1 MIRAWAFRAP
11 RPRNG
16 IRMDPRDEH
25 LADTQ
30 RIFAEFADRLTL
42 EQSRECREN
51 IVGFLQ
57 LLTEWQS
64 RAENQMP
71 SRNSDPT
78 VSGESTPPSHSQ
90 NNTVSCL
97 GTRERDGPHE

>member
-1 MIRAWAFRAP
+1 
-11 RPRNG
+11 
-16 IRMDPRDEH
+16 MDPRDEH